1 MLKHIVMVSFND
13 RMNVKEL
20 SLEFKSK
27 LLDLITKIPELKS
40 MEVGLNVSTKPSA
53 FDLVLIA
60 GFDNENG
67 LNKYRIHPAHVE
79 VLDFMKK
86 IVSKT
91 AVVDYYT
98 D

>member
-1 MLKHIVMVSFND
+1 MLKHVVMVGFND
-13 RMNVKEL
+13 RRRVKKL

-27 LLDLITKIPELKS
+27 LLNLVKKIPELKS
-40 MEVGLNVSTKPSA
+40 MEIGLNVSTKPSA

-79 VLDFMKK
+79 VLDFMKE
-86 IVSKT
+86 IVDKT

-98 D
+98 E